1 MGWNDRLIDD
11 PYGPTD
17 EERQS
22 FFDWQEYQHYC
33 AMLDAEIE
41 QQSAP
46 PAPERMGIS
55 SQMIDPDSF
64 GGLSKDIFSARPL
77 TPKESAHARDQDED
91 QAKDKGQDQHQD
103 QGQRG

>member
-11 PYGPTD
+11 PYGPTE

-46 PAPERMGIS
+46 PAPERMGLS
-55 SQMIDPDSF
+55 SQTIDLDSF
-64 GGLSKDIFSARPL
+64 PGVKDIFVSPDRAD
-77 TPKESAHARDQDED
+77 TPTKETAN
-91 QAKDKGQDQHQD
+91 GHQD
-103 QGQRG
+103 QD